1 VDSLAVGT
9 SIALTVSRMPR
20 RMPGKNKTSD
30 YNQGGGQR
38 GRAFSRRPPIRT
50 SAMSPFDIEDQI
62 QKAQQ
67 DGKFDNL
74 RGQGKPFSHLDTDAL
89 EQLVREQGFR
99 PHFVE
104 LDAEIRAK
112 VEIAR
117 QAVRR
122 TYEWVMQARG
132 GGSVDRQ
139 YAQDEWRKA
148 LSIFD
153 QRLTE
158 INKLIKMFNLELPEA
173 LRHRQKF
180 SLKRDEELQK
190 MGLTMSLD

>member
-1 VDSLAVGT
+1 
-9 SIALTVSRMPR
+9 
-20 RMPGKNKTSD
+20 
-30 YNQGGGQR
+30 
-38 GRAFSRRPPIRT
+38 
-50 SAMSPFDIEDQI
+50 MSPFDIEDQI

-74 RGQGKPFSHLDTDAL
+74 RGQGKPFSHLETDAL
-89 EQLVREQGFR
+89 EQLVKEQGFR

-112 VEIAR
+112 LEIAR

-122 TYEWVMQARG
+122 TYEWVQQARG
-132 GGSVDRQ
+132 GGSVDRH

-153 QRLTE
+153 ERLAE
-158 INKLIKMFNLELPEA
+158 INALIQTFNLELPEP
-173 LRHRQKF
+173 LRQRQKF
-180 SLKRDEELQK
+180 PLRRDEELQK
-190 MGLTMSLD
+190 MNLIMTLD

>member
-1 VDSLAVGT
+1 MA
-9 SIALTVSRMPR
+9 
-20 RMPGKNKTSD
+20 
-30 YNQGGGQR
+30 
-38 GRAFSRRPPIRT
+38 
-50 SAMSPFDIEDQI
+50 PFDIEDQI

-74 RGQGKPFSHLDTDAL
+74 RGQGKPFAHLNTDAL

-112 VEIAR
+112 SEIAR

-132 GGSVDRQ
+132 GGSVDRH

-148 LSIFD
+148 LHIFD
-153 QRLTE
+153 ERLAE
-158 INKLIKMFNLELPEA
+158 INQLIKTFNLELPEP
-173 LRHRQKF
+173 LRQTQKF
-180 SLKRDEELQK
+180 PLKREEELRR
-190 MGLTMSLD
+190 MGLTAKLD

>member
-1 VDSLAVGT
+1 
-9 SIALTVSRMPR
+9 
-20 RMPGKNKTSD
+20 
-30 YNQGGGQR
+30 
-38 GRAFSRRPPIRT
+38 
-50 SAMSPFDIEDQI
+50 MSPFDIEDQI

-89 EQLVREQGFR
+89 EQLVKEQGFR

-104 LDAEIRAK
+104 LDAEICAK
-112 VEIAR
+112 TEIAR

-148 LSIFD
+148 LHIFD
-153 QRLTE
+153 QRLAE
-158 INKLIKMFNLELPEA
+158 INKLIKTFNLELPEP
-173 LRHRQKF
+173 LRHTQKF
-180 SLKRDEELQK
+180 PLKRDEELRK
-190 MGLTMSLD
+190 MGLTMKLE

>member
-1 VDSLAVGT
+1 
-9 SIALTVSRMPR
+9 
-20 RMPGKNKTSD
+20 
-30 YNQGGGQR
+30 
-38 GRAFSRRPPIRT
+38 
-50 SAMSPFDIEDQI
+50 MSPFDIEDQI

-74 RGQGKPFSHLDTDAL
+74 RGQGKPLTHLDTDAL
-89 EQLVREQGFR
+89 EQLVKEQGFR

-112 VEIAR
+112 TEIAR

-132 GGSVDRQ
+132 GGSVDRH

-153 QRLTE
+153 QRLAE
-158 INKLIKMFNLELPEA
+158 INKLIQTFNLELPEA
-173 LRHRQKF
+173 LRRAQKF

-190 MGLTMSLD
+190 MSLTVKLD